1 MSDDLNQE
9 EEKKSG
15 IVGQL
20 VIVAVLTLVAAGTG
34 WALGSFVLKPGPQPE
49 MAKMEMEQAD
59 EEEKKDKKAKKKK
72 KKGDQD
78 DADGEAADDAPLSG
92 TVVELQPITANIATP
107 EDVWLRLELAV
118 LFSEQPDI
126 ETPEKIHQ
134 DIVAFVQ
141 TLKLYQMEGA
151 SGIRH
156 LRQDMNELAKIR
168 SDGKA
173 KSVLIRAMLLE

>member
-1 MSDDLNQE
+1 MSEEQKE

-15 IVGQL
+15 IVGQI
-20 VIVAVLTLVAAGTG
+20 VVVAVLTLVAAGTG

-49 MAKMEMEQAD
+49 MAKMEMEQPD
-59 EEEKKDKKAKKKK
+59 EEEKKAKKDKKKKK
-72 KKGDQD
+72 KKGDH
-78 DADGEAADDAPLSG
+78 ADGDEEVAMSG
-92 TVVELQPITANIATP
+92 HIVELQPITANIATP

-118 LFSEQPDI
+118 LFSDTPDL

-156 LRQDMNELAKIR
+156 LRQDMNELARIR
-168 SDGKA
+168 SEGKA

>member
-1 MSDDLNQE
+1 MSSND

-15 IVGQL
+15 FVGQ
-20 VIVAVLTLVAAGTG
+20 IVVLAVLTLVAAGTG

-49 MAKMEMEQAD
+49 MAKTEL
-59 EEEKKDKKAKKKK
+59 EKPKKKETNKEKKKK
-72 KKGDQD
+72 DDQ
-78 DADGEAADDAPLSG
+78 GEAAGEGDEEAAMSG
-92 TVVELQPITANIATP
+92 HIVELQPITANIATP
-107 EDVWLRLELAV
+107 GDVWLRLELAV
-118 LFSEQPDI
+118 LFSEVP
-126 ETPEKIHQ
+126 EHEVSEKIHQ

-156 LRQDMNELAKIR
+156 LRQDMNELARIR

>member
-1 MSDDLNQE
+1 MSEEQKE

-15 IVGQL
+15 IVGQI
-20 VIVAVLTLVAAGTG
+20 VVVAVLTLVAAGTG

-49 MAKMEMEQAD
+49 MAKMEMEQSD
-59 EEEKKDKKAKKKK
+59 KEEKKATKDKKKK
-72 KKGDQD
+72 KKGDH
-78 DADGEAADDAPLSG
+78 ADGDEEADEEVAMSG
-92 TVVELQPITANIATP
+92 HIVELQPITANIATP

-118 LFSEQPDI
+118 LFSDMPDL

-156 LRQDMNELAKIR
+156 LRQDMNELARIR
-168 SDGKA
+168 SEGKA

>member
-1 MSDDLNQE
+1 MSDEQKE

-15 IVGQL
+15 IVGQI

-34 WALGSFVLKPGPQPE
+34 WALGSFVLKPGAQQE
-49 MAKMEMEQAD
+49 VAKVEMEQA
-59 EEEKKDKKAKKKK
+59 EKEKKKEKKQK
-72 KKGDQD
+72 KKGD
-78 DADGEAADDAPLSG
+78 DGDGGEEEGEETAMSG
-92 TVVELQPITANIATP
+92 HIVELQPITANIATP
-107 EDVWLRLELAV
+107 EDTWLRLELAV
-118 LFSEQPDI
+118 LFSDKPDL

-168 SDGKA
+168 SEGKA
-173 KSVLIRAMLLE
+173 KAVLIRAMLLE

>member
-1 MSDDLNQE
+1 MSSNSD

-15 IVGQL
+15 LVGQIAVL
-20 VIVAVLTLVAAGTG
+20 AVLTLVAVGTG
-34 WALGSFVLKPGPQPE
+34 WALGSFVLKPGAPPE
-49 MAKMEMEQAD
+49 MAKAEVEKPKKD
-59 EEEKKDKKAKKKK
+59 EKSKDKKKGKNKKKD
-72 KKGDQD
+72 GDADED
-78 DADGEAADDAPLSG
+78 DAEEAAMSG
-92 TVVELQPITANIATP
+92 HIVELQPITANIATP
-107 EDVWLRLELAV
+107 GDVWLRLELAV
-118 LFSEQPDI
+118 LFSEMP
-126 ETPEKIHQ
+126 EVEMPEKIHQ

-173 KSVLIRAMLLE
+173 KSILIRAMLLE